1 MAGDELILTP
11 NPAAF
16 ADGVDCHG
24 TIVLPIITQ
33 DQTHPFSRTLKLLHQ
48 GKPPQ
53 VNLALEADPAPSWI
67 TGLSISPLSRITP
80 PVPGPLGVGPTPL
93 PAALKPGIPPVG
105 AAAGAG
111 EFFPPLID
119 VLPFPAAPPMLA
131 TSSVAASPP
140 GTIMH
145 FSAPGTT
152 YLIQVSGL
160 VPPGQA
166 VGIHKYF
173 FYVSGEMYLGPLV
186 PPGPRSRLG
195 RVSIVIC
202 IRGEGKTIV

>member
-1 MAGDELILTP
+1 MAGDELTLTP

-16 ADGVDCHG
+16 ADGTDCHG

-33 DQTHPFSRTLKLLHQ
+33 DQTHAFSRTLKLFHQ

-53 VNLALEADPAPSWI
+53 VNLALEADPAPPWLS
-67 TGLSISPLSRITP
+67 GLSIMPMNRITP
-80 PVPGPLGVGPTPL
+80 PAFGPVGVGPTPL
-93 PAALKPGIPPVG
+93 PAAFKPGIPPVG
-105 AAAGAG
+105 AALGVG
-111 EFFPPLID
+111 EFFPPLTD
-119 VLPFPAAPPMLA
+119 VLPFPAPPPMLA
-131 TSSVAASPP
+131 TASVAASPP
-140 GTIMH
+140 GTFMH

-152 YLIQVSGL
+152 YLIQVSGV

-166 VGIHKYF
+166 VGIYKYF
-173 FYVSGEMYLGPLV
+173 FYVSGEMFLGPLA
-186 PPGPRSRLG
+186 PPAPRSRLG